1 MSHKYYYV
9 NVSSEQS
16 ASTIMRNE
24 KILHSII
31 RWQCLQLNSF
41 LWQVQIYA
49 LKVCVPQQPAL
60 SFYSRLTSYCAALP
74 QCTKSQAQTVPLS
87 ERSPL
92 FTLHYLFKVG
102 KVWSV
107 VPDHVDQH

>member
-49 LKVCVPQQPAL
+49 SLRSTTACVELLLAPDKLLRSITAVHEIASANCTVKRTKPT
-60 SFYSRLTSYCAALP
+60 FY
-74 QCTKSQAQTVPLS
+74 
-87 ERSPL
+87 
-92 FTLHYLFKVG
+92 FTLLV
-102 KVWSV
+102 
-107 VPDHVDQH
+107 